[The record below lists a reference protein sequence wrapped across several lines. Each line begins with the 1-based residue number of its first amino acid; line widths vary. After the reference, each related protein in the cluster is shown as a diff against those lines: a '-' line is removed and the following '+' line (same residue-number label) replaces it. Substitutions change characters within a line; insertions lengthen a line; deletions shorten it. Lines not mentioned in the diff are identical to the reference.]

1 MAYELLN
8 YAQVTPPR
16 LHAMVK
22 LVSRLQAPTRK
33 DVIDLLQPSVLVSD
47 QSAAKNTYIAAVNCN
62 IVSEAPDK
70 TLILNGE
77 AAQLESMQ
85 GFQLY
90 MQKRVLGVI
99 ESYRPNY
106 LFNLYSAWYIV
117 QNERVFQ
124 FIDNEFATRFVG
136 EVPLDTEFRA
146 FNKEKFVGWRTWA
159 AFLGLGWLIKPG
171 LGGRSEILAPCA
183 SNCLKGVLDQLL
195 TEDERVI
202 KFGLFAE
209 RLAELCPELDGG
221 SLFTYCWEASRGGER
236 RGTNLSLALST
247 GLRQLHDSSEIEL
260 IRQADATD
268 IWQLYPAEG
277 QLLKQV
283 THIRLRGKL
292 DGIANF

>member
-47 QSAAKNTYIAAVNCN
+47 QSAAKNIYIAAVNCN

-90 MQKRVLGVI
+90 MQKRVLGVA
-99 ESYRPNY
+99 ESYQPNY

-124 FIDNEFATRFVG
+124 FVEKDYETGFNEELFQDAESRT
-136 EVPLDTEFRA
+136 
-146 FNKEKFVGWRTWA
+146 FNMTKFNGWLRWA
-159 AFLGLGWLIKPG
+159 AFLGLGWPIKPG
-171 LGGRSEILAPCA
+171 LSGRSEILVPCA
-183 SNCLKGVLDQLL
+183 SNRLKGVLAQLL
-195 TEDERVI
+195 TKDEQVI
-202 KFGLFAE
+202 KFSLFAE
-209 RLAELCPELDGG
+209 RIAELCPELDGG
-221 SLFTYCWEASRGGER
+221 SLFTNCWEASRGSER
-236 RGTNLSLALST
+236 RGNNLSLALST
-247 GLRQLHDSSEIEL
+247 GLRQLHVSGEIEL

-268 IWQLYPAEG
+268 IWQLYPAQG
-277 QLLKQV
+277 QVLKQV
-283 THIRLRGKL
+283 THIRLR
-292 DGIANF
+292 DN

>member
-8 YAQVTPPR
+8 SAQVTPPR

-22 LVSRLQAPTRK
+22 LVSRLQSPTRQ

-47 QSAAKNTYIAAVNCN
+47 QSAAKNIYIAAVNCN
-62 IVSEAPDK
+62 IINEAPDK
-70 TLILNGE
+70 TLVLNGE

-85 GFQLY
+85 GFHLY

-99 ESYRPNY
+99 EPYQPNY

-124 FIDNEFATRFVG
+124 FVDKDYETRFN
-136 EVPLDTEFRA
+136 EELFQDAESRT
-146 FNKEKFVGWRTWA
+146 FNMTKFNGWRTWG
-159 AFLGLGWLIKPG
+159 AFLGLGWPIKPG
-171 LGGRSEILAPCA
+171 LGGRSEILVPCA
-183 SNCLKGVLDQLL
+183 SNRLKGVLAQLL
-195 TEDERVI
+195 TEDEQVI
-202 KFGLFAE
+202 KFSLFAE
-209 RLAELCPELDGG
+209 RIAELCPELDGG
-221 SLFTYCWEASRGGER
+221 SLFTYCWEASRGSER
-236 RGTNLSLALST
+236 RGNNLSLALST
-247 GLRQLHDSSEIEL
+247 GLRQLHDSGEIEL

-283 THIRLRGKL
+283 THIRLR
-292 DGIANF
+292 DN

>member
-33 DVIDLLQPSVLVSD
+33 DVFDLLQPSVLVSD

-77 AAQLESMQ
+77 AAQLESTQ

-99 ESYRPNY
+99 VPYQPNY

-117 QNERVFQ
+117 QNERVFH
-124 FIDNEFATRFVG
+124 FVDKDYETGFNEELFQDAESRT
-136 EVPLDTEFRA
+136 
-146 FNKEKFVGWRTWA
+146 FNMTKFNGWLRWA
-159 AFLGLGWLIKPG
+159 AFLGLGWPIRPG
-171 LGGRSEILAPCA
+171 LSGRSEILAPCA
-183 SNCLKGVLDQLL
+183 SNRLKGILTQLL
-195 TEDERVI
+195 IRDEQVI
-202 KFGLFAE
+202 KFSLFAQ
-209 RLAELCPELDGG
+209 RLAEFCPELDGG
-221 SLFTYCWEASRGGER
+221 ALFTYCWEASRGGER
-236 RGTNLSLALST
+236 RGNNLSLALST
-247 GLRQLHDSSEIEL
+247 GLRQLHDSGEIEL
-260 IRQADATD
+260 TRQADATD
-268 IWQLYPAEG
+268 IWQLYPAQG
-277 QLLKQV
+277 QVLKQV
-283 THIRLRGKL
+283 THIRLRG
-292 DGIANF
+292 N

>member
-1 MAYELLN
+1 
-8 YAQVTPPR
+8 
-16 LHAMVK
+16 MVR

-33 DVIDLLQPSVLVSD
+33 DVFDMIQPPVLVSNQLSVENVYD
-47 QSAAKNTYIAAVNCN
+47 AAVNCN
-62 IVSEAPDK
+62 IIYEAPDK
-70 TLILNGE
+70 RLVLNDE

-99 ESYRPNY
+99 EPYRPNY
-106 LFNLYSAWYIV
+106 LFNLYSAWYIA

-124 FIDNEFATRFVG
+124 FVDKDFETRFN
-136 EVPLDTEFRA
+136 EELFQDAESRT
-146 FNKEKFVGWRTWA
+146 FNMTKFNGWRTWA

-183 SNCLKGVLDQLL
+183 SNRLKGVLDQLL
-195 TEDERVI
+195 TEDEQVI

-221 SLFTYCWEASRGGER
+221 SLFTYCWEARRGGER
-236 RGTNLSLALST
+236 RGNNLSLALST
-247 GLRQLHDSSEIEL
+247 GLRQLGDSGEIEL

-268 IWQLYPAEG
+268 IWQLYPAGG

-283 THIRLRGKL
+283 THIRLRG
-292 DGIANF
+292 N